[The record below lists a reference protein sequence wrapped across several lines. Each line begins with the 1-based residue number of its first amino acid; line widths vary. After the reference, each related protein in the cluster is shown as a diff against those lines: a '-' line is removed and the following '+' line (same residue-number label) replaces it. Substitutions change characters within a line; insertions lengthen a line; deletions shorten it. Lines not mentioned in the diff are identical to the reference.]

1 MKPLTVVFLVYPG
14 VTQLDFTGPAQVLS
28 RLGRTSIHCVW
39 KTLEAVPT
47 DSGFSI
53 LPSGTLADCRKADIV
68 CVPGGPGCHD
78 VMEDEAVLAWLRK
91 VTASA
96 DWVTSVCTG
105 SLILAAAGLLNGY
118 KAGCHWMWRDYLALF
133 GAQPVDERV
142 VFDRNRATGGG
153 VTAGI
158 DFGLALTA
166 AIRGEE
172 HAKLVQLSLEYDPSP
187 PFDAGSP
194 AKAGDDL
201 VEKVKLHARNG
212 LESRTD
218 RVKASAARLAA
229 TRICP
234 ASAAGT

>member
-1 MKPLTVVFLVYPG
+1 MKPITVIFLVYPG

-28 RLGRTSIHCVW
+28 RLGRSTIHCVW
-39 KTLEAVPT
+39 KTLDPVPT

-53 LPSGTLADCRKADIV
+53 LPNGRLDDCRKADIV

-78 VMEDEAVLAWLRK
+78 VMEDEAVLAWLRG
-91 VTASA
+91 VSASA
-96 DWVTSVCTG
+96 DWVTSVCSG

-118 KAGCHWMWRDYLALF
+118 KAGCHWMWRDHLALF

-158 DFGLALTA
+158 DFAFALTA

-172 HAKLVQLSLEYDPSP
+172 HAKLVQLWLEYDPCP

-194 AKAGDDL
+194 LKAGGDL
-201 VEKVKLHARNG
+201 VEKVKLHGGKG
-212 LESRTD
+212 LELRID
-218 RVKASAARLAA
+218 RIKASAARLAA
-229 TRICP
+229 TRDLP
-234 ASAAGT
+234 ASAAVT